1 MVGFRRA
8 DISDTP
14 WWEQRYP
21 RGTRPGGTVTPT
33 NTQPPA
39 AGSPESLDANNFI
52 LPTPDLSQF
61 TIPTGSDLLSYKG
74 GTPLWTCLLYTSP
87 SPRDS

>member
-1 MVGFRRA
+1 MA
-8 DISDTP
+8 EP
-14 WWEQRYP
+14 WWERRYP
-21 RGTRPGGTVTPT
+21 PRTPDQVWREENQPTGTVTPT

-61 TIPTGSDLLSYKG
+61 TIPTGSDLLSYKA
-74 GTPLWTCLLYTSP
+74 CLLYTSP